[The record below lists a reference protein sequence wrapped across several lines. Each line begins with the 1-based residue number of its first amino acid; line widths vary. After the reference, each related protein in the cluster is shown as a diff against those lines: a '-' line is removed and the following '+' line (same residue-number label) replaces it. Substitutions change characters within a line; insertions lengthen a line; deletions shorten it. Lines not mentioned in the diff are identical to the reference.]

1 MSEEKVNVTLK
12 VLPVEG
18 LVSIQNF
25 ADFLGTN
32 PSDLQQRLTDN
43 GIHTLALSSRFT
55 QRFVSLG
62 DVVKQIGKGKYEAK
76 VEGVS

>member
-1 MSEEKVNVTLK
+1 MSEDKKNVTLK

-32 PSDLQQRLTDN
+32 PAELQQRLTDK
-43 GIHTLALSSRFT
+43 GINTLSLSSRFT
-55 QRFVSLG
+55 QRFVSLA
-62 DVVKQIGKGKYEAK
+62 DVAKQIGKGKYEVK
-76 VEGVS
+76 QP

>member
-1 MSEEKVNVTLK
+1 MSEEKTQVTLK

-32 PSDLQQRLTDN
+32 PAELQQRLTDK
-43 GIHTLALSSRFT
+43 GINTLALSSRFT
-55 QRFVSLG
+55 QRFVSLA
-62 DVVKQIGKGKYEAK
+62 DVAKQIGKGKYEVK
-76 VEGVS
+76 QT